1 MSKQQSNIKGLIMN
15 IDNRFNEIVSSFVL
29 FSNKFS
35 PGDRLIDIFPSYFSF
50 HSSNRKSKKSL
61 HNLDNITLQVSA
73 NLQSAIVV
81 SDTSIKNQVATSI
94 AYVYVHNNPVIKTIH
109 HAINITTTKAELFT
123 IRCSIN

>member
-35 PGDRLIDIFPSYFSF
+35 PRDRLIDIFPSYFSF

-94 AYVYVHNNPVIKTIH
+94 AYIYVHNNPVIKTIH